1 MPVYYI
7 VMAAGA
13 AAVGGSAA
21 AVRILKKEKVGL
33 LLKIVALVFLAAFF
47 ARFFFFG
54 DEYIMNSSALSVP
67 EGFANKT
74 SVAAGVFQLWFSVTA
89 AMLVVLS
96 PFYRADWLDRLTAS
110 AGMPVYILNA
120 VFFKNFLT
128 ATGGAAL
135 AESVGARGIFMA
147 LETGMGLAASVF
159 VFCVSFPTWKKSFRP
174 EARPYLLAAAG
185 IAAMF
190 VCSMP
195 DYALSVLLG
204 DGPGSVRILDLTFEH
219 RLFLYMAA
227 LIPIAAPHFIN
238 ATAQPAR
245 PTPDP
250 YRTTREAPSR
260 SLPLPASAARTNR
273 LKICLDF
280 LPLRHYNSTCLLQ
293 V

>member
-96 PFYRADWLDRLTAS
+96 PFYRADWLDRLR
-110 AGMPVYILNA
+110 AG
-120 VFFKNFLT
+120 
-128 ATGGAAL
+128 
-135 AESVGARGIFMA
+135 
-147 LETGMGLAASVF
+147 
-159 VFCVSFPTWKKSFRP
+159 
-174 EARPYLLAAAG
+174 
-185 IAAMF
+185 
-190 VCSMP
+190 
-195 DYALSVLLG
+195 
-204 DGPGSVRILDLTFEH
+204 
-219 RLFLYMAA
+219 
-227 LIPIAAPHFIN
+227 
-238 ATAQPAR
+238 Q
-245 PTPDP
+245 
-250 YRTTREAPSR
+250 
-260 SLPLPASAARTNR
+260 
-273 LKICLDF
+273 
-280 LPLRHYNSTCLLQ
+280 
-293 V
+293 